1 MATGLSR
8 ADGLSAAGGNYRGSD
23 EQRGG
28 GRKKK
33 WVRIGAG
40 GESGVDNS
48 KRPLPQAQP
57 CAHTHVCLCIS
68 APLPGP
74 SQQKQTHPARAP
86 PPVMKDQRGEND
98 KRGKGDPEVEG
109 TRNKAGKTLG
119 FNLQISNQSHLFVFF

>member
-40 GESGVDNS
+40 GGAESTTPS
-48 KRPLPQAQP
+48 ALCLKLSH
-57 CAHTHVCLCIS
+57 AHTHMCVYAS
-68 APLPGP
+68 VRHFPGLPSKNKHTP
-74 SQQKQTHPARAP
+74 RAP
-86 PPVMKDQRGEND
+86 PR
-98 KRGKGDPEVEG
+98 
-109 TRNKAGKTLG
+109 
-119 FNLQISNQSHLFVFF
+119 QS